1 MPRPKRVLRPVY
13 KNISLPENLVAQVEL
28 SLWSELEQRVPFGA
42 WSGLV
47 QQLLW
52 EHLKAQEQVGEPKP

>member
-1 MPRPKRVLRPVY
+1 MPRPKKTLRPVY
-13 KNISLPENLVAQVEL
+13 KNISLPEDLVAQVEL

-52 EHLKAQEQVGEPKP
+52 EHLRTQGQVGEPRP